1 MADNLIKA
9 NRLGVLQARVL
20 EIDSIIKRLDDT
32 AKQSLEGEATVTLE
46 MIAVKGIAQIVQE
59 EYQIPPVFVPGYPP
73 ITSIMLPRQ
82 TNTTTDRIVLPD
94 SITLS
99 IIGTVVAHYNIERR
113 SIMQE
118 IDSILEGK
126 HARPKSKT
134 KVVPIAKLQQ

>member
-1 MADNLIKA
+1 MVDNLIKA
-9 NRLGVLQARVL
+9 SRLGVLQARIL

-32 AKQSLEGEATVTLE
+32 AKHTLEGEASVTLE
-46 MIAVKGIAQIVQE
+46 LIAVTGIAQIVQE
-59 EYQIPPVFVPGYPP
+59 EHQIPPIFIPGYPL

-82 TNTTTDRIVLPD
+82 TNTTTDRIVLPE

-99 IIGTVVAHYNIERR
+99 LIGTVVAHYNIERR

-126 HARPKSKT
+126 NARSKGKT